1 MKKNFSMSEQEIL
14 ELMDITDKELTNL
27 IGDKTQYWSNIT
39 DEQNESNY
47 FVVNDDIAEIDFT
60 HKGKTGYI
68 ECHSK
73 DEYERPIGAKFFIK
87 QGDGEYKRGNTV
99 NPSFWNIL
107 NKNDNYESFFHR
119 GHIIASAFGGDKK
132 MPNTRN
138 RGKLSQFIQTK
149 WSNEN
154 DYGLNPYCQ
163 WYFEEKI
170 KEKVVTDS
178 VCIASRPIY
187 RDKAD
192 LIPIGIHLQAVTEK
206 ESLFN
211 VFIPNI
217 DPNIKIDYKN
227 CTFKLNK

>member
-1 MKKNFSMSEQEIL
+1 MKKNFSMSEQELL

-27 IGDKTQYWSNIT
+27 IGNETKYCSNIAGK
-39 DEQNESNY
+39 QNESNY
-47 FVVNDDIAEIDFT
+47 FVVNENITEIDF
-60 HKGKTGYI
+60 KDIVETGYI
-68 ECHSK
+68 DCHSK
-73 DEYERPIGAKFFIK
+73 DEYERPVGAKFFIK

-99 NPSFWNIL
+99 NPSFWDIL
-107 NKNDNYESFFHR
+107 NKNDDYESFFHR

-163 WYFEEKI
+163 WHFEEKI
-170 KEKVVTDS
+170 EAKVVTDS
-178 VCIASRPIY
+178 VCIASRPVY
-187 RDKAD
+187 RNKAD
-192 LIPIGIHLQAVTEK
+192 KIPIGIHLQAVTEK